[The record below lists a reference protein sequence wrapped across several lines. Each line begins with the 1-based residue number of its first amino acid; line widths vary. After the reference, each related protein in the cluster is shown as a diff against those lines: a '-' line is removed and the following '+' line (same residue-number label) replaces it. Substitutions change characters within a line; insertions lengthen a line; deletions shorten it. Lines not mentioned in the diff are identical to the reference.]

1 MFKAIKI
8 TQANAKAIE
17 AALAAVN
24 GRATA
29 HTFTTFGEVQNM
41 AATAEAKL
49 NALSIPKAMRKDAV
63 WSETSGAAVTNAYAK
78 KSSTRAA
85 NWVRLERRSADW
97 FLTNV
102 GKTEIYKEGGGP
114 GRLTLTKEQA
124 TKAVEVFSKQFAV
137 AAPAAE

>member
-1 MFKAIKI
+1 MKAIKI
-8 TQANAKAIE
+8 TPANAKAIE

-24 GRATA
+24 GRATT
-29 HTFTTFGEVQNM
+29 HTFTSFGEVQSM
-41 AATAEAKL
+41 AAIAESKL
-49 NALSIPKAMRKDAV
+49 NALSIPKAMRKNAV

-102 GKTEIYKEGGGP
+102 GKTEVYKEGGGP

-124 TKAVEVFSKQFAV
+124 AKAVAEFSKQFAV

>member
-1 MFKAIKI
+1 MSKAIKI
-8 TQANAKAIE
+8 APANAKAIE
-17 AALAAVN
+17 AALAEVN

-29 HTFTTFGEVQNM
+29 HTFTAFGEVQNM
-41 AATAEAKL
+41 AATAETKL
-49 NALSIPKAMRKDAV
+49 GALNIPKTMRKGAA
-63 WSETSGAAVTNAYAK
+63 WSETSGTAVTNAYAK

-85 NWVRLERRSADW
+85 KWVRLERRSADW

-124 TKAVEVFSKQFAV
+124 AKAVEVFSKQFAV
-137 AAPAAE
+137 APAAE

>member
-1 MFKAIKI
+1 MSKAIKI
-8 TQANAKAIE
+8 TPANAKAIE
-17 AALAAVN
+17 AALAEVN

-41 AATAEAKL
+41 AATAETKL
-49 NALSIPKAMRKDAV
+49 GALNIPKTMRKGAV

-85 NWVRLERRSADW
+85 NWVRLERRSPEW
-97 FLTNV
+97 FLV
-102 GKTEIYKEGGGP
+102 GMGKTEVYKEGGGP

-124 TKAVEVFSKQFAV
+124 AKAVEVFSNQFTV
-137 AAPAAE
+137 AA

>member
-1 MFKAIKI
+1 MSKAIKI

-17 AALAAVN
+17 AVLATVN

-29 HTFTTFGEVQNM
+29 HTFTTFGDIRCL
-41 AATAEAKL
+41 AATAESKL
-49 NALSIPKAMRKDAV
+49 NALSIPKAMRKGAT

-114 GRLTLTKEQA
+114 GRLTLTKDQA
-124 TKAVEVFSKQFAV
+124 AKAVEVFSKQFAV
-137 AAPAAE
+137 AA